1 MYHLNNGNNKNNN
14 LFLYHSISLIRR
26 WAIKRGLRTRGKIQT
41 AEPAADTT
49 DPRKIV
55 RSVTT
60 HQDHENCHQAKYQ
73 PAKNVDVPAKYI
85 PAGTQPI
92 NIRCTVVS
100 GTVGFRSLMQSRILE
115 HLLSFLQTY

>member
-1 MYHLNNGNNKNNN
+1 M
-14 LFLYHSISLIRR
+14 
-26 WAIKRGLRTRGKIQT
+26 QT
-41 AEPAADTT
+41 TEPAADIT

-55 RSVTT
+55 RSVTS
-60 HQDHENCHQAKYQ
+60 HQDHENCQQAKYQ

-92 NIRCTVVS
+92 NTRCTVVS
-100 GTVGFRSLMQSRILE
+100 GIVGIRTLMQSRISE